1 MGARF
6 CVERPFLSGNP
17 AWSSAIISPFPISKT
32 SMNNTFS
39 AFDIIGP
46 AMVGPSS
53 SHTAGAVR
61 LGLLARGICAG
72 GTAFYPSVLI
82 ELHGSFAATGE
93 GHATDRGIVAGLL
106 GMLPD
111 DERLKDSLSLAR
123 GNGMNVEFRKVDL
136 GASAHPNT
144 ARITYL
150 FPNGERLSVTG
161 MSIGGGNVRIHEID
175 GFETDLTGELHALIF
190 WHMDRPGFLARV
202 TGLLACIEVNIAT
215 IQTTRRMRNQEAL
228 TIIKVDAPLPADC
241 MSVLRK
247 IPFVHRLLAVP
258 KLP

>member
-1 MGARF
+1 
-6 CVERPFLSGNP
+6 
-17 AWSSAIISPFPISKT
+17 
-32 SMNNTFS
+32 MNTYS

-46 AMVGPSS
+46 AMIGPSS

-61 LGLLARGICAG
+61 LGLLSRGICGSA
-72 GTAFYPSVLI
+72 TTFYPNILI

-106 GMLPD
+106 GLLPD
-111 DERLKDSLSLAR
+111 DERLKDSLKLAQA
-123 GNGMNVEFRKVDL
+123 NDINIEFRKVDL
-136 GASAHPNT
+136 GVNAHPNT
-144 ARITYL
+144 ARITYF
-150 FPNGERLSVTG
+150 FPNGQQLSVTG
-161 MSIGGGNVRIHEID
+161 ASIGGGNVRIQEID
-175 GFETDLTGELHALIF
+175 GFETDLNGELDAVIF

-202 TGLLACIEVNIAT
+202 TGLLACIEVNIAA
-215 IQTTRRMRNQEAL
+215 IQTTRRMRNSEAL
-228 TIIKVDAPLPADC
+228 TIIKIDAPLPADC

>member
-1 MGARF
+1 
-6 CVERPFLSGNP
+6 
-17 AWSSAIISPFPISKT
+17 
-32 SMNNTFS
+32 MNNFS

-46 AMVGPSS
+46 AMIGPSS

-61 LGLLARGICAG
+61 LGLLARGICG
-72 GTAFYPSVLI
+72 GGAAFYPSVLI
-82 ELHGSFAATGE
+82 ELHGSFAATGR

-111 DERLKDSLSLAR
+111 DERLKNALDLAR
-123 GNGMNVEFRKVDL
+123 ENGMNVEFRNADL
-136 GASAHPNT
+136 GVNAHPNT

-150 FPNGERLSVTG
+150 FPDGEKLSVTG
-161 MSIGGGNVRIHEID
+161 ASIGGGNVVIQEID
-175 GFETDLTGELHALIF
+175 GFETDLNGELDALIF

-202 TGLLACIEVNIAT
+202 TGLLACIEANIAA
-215 IQTTRRMRNQEAL
+215 IQTTRRMRNSEAL
-228 TIIKVDAPLPADC
+228 SIIKTDAPLPADC

-247 IPFVHRLLAVP
+247 IPFVHRLLAIP

>member
-1 MGARF
+1 MH
-6 CVERPFLSGNP
+6 
-17 AWSSAIISPFPISKT
+17 
-32 SMNNTFS
+32 NNFS

-61 LGLLARGICAG
+61 LGLLARGICG
-72 GTAFYPSVLI
+72 GATAFYPNVLI
-82 ELHGSFAATGE
+82 ELHGSFAATGR

-106 GMLPD
+106 GMPPD
-111 DERLKDSLSLAR
+111 DERLKDSLTLAR
-123 GNGMNVEFRKVDL
+123 ENGMNVEFRDVDL
-136 GASAHPNT
+136 GVNAHPNT

-150 FPNGERLSVTG
+150 FPDGDRLSVTG
-161 MSIGGGNVRIHEID
+161 ASIGGGNVVISEID
-175 GFETDLTGELHALIF
+175 GFSTDLNGELDALIF

-202 TGLLACIEVNIAT
+202 TGLLACIEANIAA
-215 IQTTRRMRNQEAL
+215 IQTTRRMRNSEAL
-228 TIIKVDAPLPADC
+228 SIIKTDAPLPADC

-258 KLP
+258 RLP

>member
-1 MGARF
+1 
-6 CVERPFLSGNP
+6 
-17 AWSSAIISPFPISKT
+17 
-32 SMNNTFS
+32 MNNNFS

-61 LGLLARGICAG
+61 LGLLARGVCG
-72 GTAFYPSVLI
+72 GATAFYPSVLI

-106 GMLPD
+106 GLLPD
-111 DERLKDSLSLAR
+111 DERLKDSLILAR
-123 GNGMNVEFRKVDL
+123 ENGMSVEFRKVDL
-136 GASAHPNT
+136 GTSVHPNT
-144 ARITYL
+144 ARIAYI

-161 MSIGGGNVRIHEID
+161 ASIGGGNVVLGEID
-175 GFETDLTGELHALIF
+175 GFETNLTGELDAIVF
-190 WHMDRPGFLARV
+190 WHLDRPGFLARV

-215 IQTTRRMRNQEAL
+215 IQTTRRMRNSEAL

-247 IPFVHRLLAVP
+247 IPFVHRVLAIP